1 MSSDCGGSDIS
12 LSRSYSDLNRR
23 QLEGEYEQTL
33 TKITQ
38 LQNELDDIE
47 QKLMS
52 ENTQDYVLLI
62 NEREELLLQLQR
74 SSTFELDSQ
83 KKVCVNFLL
92 VCHDAVLAG
101 ITIFTRFTGP
111 S

>member
-1 MSSDCGGSDIS
+1 
-12 LSRSYSDLNRR
+12 
-23 QLEGEYEQTL
+23 LEGEYEQTL
-33 TKITQ
+33 SKITQ

-83 KKVCVNFLL
+83 KKVCVNLLL
-92 VCHDAVLAG
+92 VCHDAVSACRNNNIHALRW
-101 ITIFTRFTGP
+101 T
-111 S
+111 